1 MASTPVR
8 SEKIDLRVSP
18 EAKRTLQAAAAAQDR
33 SLSEFVVESA
43 LGRAA
48 ETLPDRQWFGLD
60 EGRWKAFLAA
70 LEKPATSR
78 PRLRKLLRS
87 RGPFDRGS

>member
-1 MASTPVR
+1 MASTPVS

-43 LGRAA
+43 LVRAA

-70 LEKPATSR
+70 LEKPATAR
-78 PRLRKLLRS
+78 PRLRKMLRS
-87 RGPFDRGS
+87 RGPFDHGS

>member
-70 LEKPATSR
+70 LEKPVTSR

-87 RGPFDRGS
+87 DGPFDSGS

>member
-18 EAKRTLQAAAAAQDR
+18 EAKRTVQAAAAAQDR

-70 LEKPATSR
+70 LEKPAKPR

-87 RGPFDRGS
+87 CGPFDHRS